1 MSTTN
6 EIPHDVEKLLKVL
19 ASPAARALIVAYY
32 QTLLNGVGGLA
43 TNVLADD
50 EETWDKSYP
59 QAATVLR
66 TIDEAIDLIK
76 GRMKQN
82 EITVEGLTNEIFPGL
97 IPLIKEMQKWENS

>member
-43 TNVLADD
+43 TNVLADN

-59 QAATVLR
+59 QTATVLR

-82 EITVEGLTNEIFPGL
+82 QITAKGLVDEIFPGL
-97 IPLIKEMQKWENS
+97 VPLIKEMQKWEG

>member
-32 QTLLNGVGGLA
+32 QVLINGVGGLA

-59 QAATVLR
+59 QTATVLR

-76 GRMKQN
+76 RSMKHD
-82 EITVEGLTNEIFPGL
+82 EITIKGLVDEIFPGL
-97 IPLIKEMQKWENS
+97 IPLVKEMQKWEHS

>member
-1 MSTTN
+1 MSNTQ
-6 EIPHDVEKLLKVL
+6 IPHDVEKLLKLL

-32 QTLLNGVGGLA
+32 QTLINGVGGLA

-50 EETWDKSYP
+50 EEAWDKSYP

-82 EITVEGLTNEIFPGL
+82 GVTVEGLTHEIFPGL

>member
-6 EIPHDVEKLLKVL
+6 EIPHDVEKFLKVL
-19 ASPAARALIVAYY
+19 ASPAARALIMAYY

-50 EETWDKSYP
+50 EKTWDKSYP
-59 QAATVLR
+59 QTATVLR

-76 GRMKQN
+76 ASMKQN
-82 EITVEGLTNEIFPGL
+82 QITVEGLTNEIFPGL

>member
-6 EIPHDVEKLLKVL
+6 QIPHDVEKLLKVL

-32 QTLLNGVGGLA
+32 QTLLNGIGGLA

-59 QAATVLR
+59 QTATVLR

-76 GRMKQN
+76 RNMEQN
-82 EITVEGLTNEIFPGL
+82 EITAKGLVNEIFPGL
-97 IPLIKEMQKWENS
+97 VPLVKEMQKWEG